1 MLNLVSYSSGA
12 MPPLDMAYRMLRAV
26 IDVAANAEM
35 DTVSVVPVT
44 AVTPVP
50 PVVNNINLS
59 AGNSD
64 GSNWWHAYGESGAQS
79 LGNPPYKALPDGE
92 SGGNAW
98 AHSTWYPS
106 PDGDSSYSSGHR
118 KSIEDQ

>member
-1 MLNLVSYSSGA
+1 MCWFECLGGLNLVSCSSDA

-35 DTVSVVPVT
+35 DTVSVVLVT

-59 AGNSD
+59 AGNPD
-64 GSNWWHAYGESGAQS
+64 GSNWWRACGESGAQS
-79 LGNPPYKALPDGE
+79 
-92 SGGNAW
+92 
-98 AHSTWYPS
+98 
-106 PDGDSSYSSGHR
+106 
-118 KSIEDQ
+118 

>member
-1 MLNLVSYSSGA
+1 MNLVSRFSDA
-12 MPPLDMAYRMLRAV
+12 MPPRDMAFRMLRAV

-64 GSNWWHAYGESGAQS
+64 GSNWWRACGESGAQS
-79 LGNPPYKALPDGE
+79 WGKPPYKALQDGE
-92 SGGNAW
+92 SGGNA
-98 AHSTWYPS
+98 
-106 PDGDSSYSSGHR
+106 
-118 KSIEDQ
+118 